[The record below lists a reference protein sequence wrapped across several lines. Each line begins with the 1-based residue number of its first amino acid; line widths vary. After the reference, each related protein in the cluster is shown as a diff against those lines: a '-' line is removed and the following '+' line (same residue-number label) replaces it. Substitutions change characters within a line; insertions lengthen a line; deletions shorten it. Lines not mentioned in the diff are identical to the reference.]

1 MSVPPPLSILERI
14 ELERLTEDNGFG
26 LPRGEMAGWH
36 AFGALAVPH
45 RLWVAKAGPQWLV
58 GLSHPGVMAELLVDT
73 AAAPVSCP
81 DGTPA
86 VATVELG
93 PLIRRTMRLAKTLP
107 TAPLDRFAAETQ
119 RLPKTT
125 EAERLV
131 VQRVGQDIF
140 RHALLAYWNGSC
152 PLSGIAHPRLLRAS
166 HMRPWARCASDAERL
181 DVHNGLLL
189 AAHLDAAFDAGLVS
203 FDNAGALL
211 VSAALQAADAE
222 RLGLAGLQRLEGLR
236 PAHMPYLAFHREWVF
251 ERPGTSAQR

>member
-1 MSVPPPLSILERI
+1 MTPPPLSILERI

-26 LPRGEMAGWH
+26 LPRGETVGWH
-36 AFGALAVPH
+36 AFEALAVPH
-45 RLWVAKAGPQWLV
+45 RLWVAKAGPQWLA

-73 AAAPVSCP
+73 AAAPAPCP

-86 VATVELG
+86 VAIAELG
-93 PLIRRTMRLAKTLP
+93 PLIRRMMRLAKTLP

-140 RHALLAYWNGSC
+140 RDALLAYWNGSC
-152 PLSGIAHPRLLRAS
+152 PLTGIAHPRLLRAS
-166 HMRPWARCASDAERL
+166 HMKPWAHCASDAERL

-203 FDNAGALL
+203 FEADGTLL
-211 VSAALQAADAE
+211 VSPTLDPADRQ
-222 RLGLAGLQRLEGLR
+222 RLGLAALPRLEGLR
-236 PAHMPYLAFHREWVF
+236 PAHLPYLAYHSDRVFDHCGFRE
-251 ERPGTSAQR
+251 Q